1 MSREEEEHARL
12 LLSDELGVDFHHHD
26 DNSKPSMPDLL
37 SLDGKHVAEVI
48 TTVPVRTRE
57 AEKNLPA
64 MMEAKLPHC
73 VRVLIPYANLAG
85 AKKRVR
91 QKIRADVLRWIAEAG
106 CVYHWSSTDV
116 QQLRPGVDPL
126 PVLGLHAYDDGVQA
140 ACWQCQH
147 DSPNEPHQI
156 MWTIMH
162 SPSPADPWS
171 LLERSLDIIERD
183 QQGGVQA
190 LAKKLA
196 GYPAKHLVMYPFGS
210 PGNLTAAISDY
221 VLPLDLFTLA
231 PPRLHPPL
239 ADVHLWLLYRYQNK
253 ELTEGLHVCE
263 NYWARFGTRPPKHD
277 RSSLLWRLH
286 YPNA

>member
-1 MSREEEEHARL
+1 MSAREEDHARI
-12 LLSDELGVDFHHHD
+12 LLSEELGVEFRLYD
-26 DNSKPSMPDLL
+26 DNSKPGMPDLL
-37 SLDGKHVAEVI
+37 SLNGKHVAEVI
-48 TTVPVRTRE
+48 TTVPARARE

-64 MMEAKLPHC
+64 MTEAKLPHC
-73 VRVLIPYANLAG
+73 VRVLLPYKNLA
-85 AKKRVR
+85 RVSRRAR
-91 QKIRADVLRWIAEAG
+91 QKIRADVLRWTVDAE
-106 CVYHWSSTDV
+106 CVNHWFSTDEQGLSHCV
-116 QQLRPGVDPL
+116 NPL
-126 PVLGLHAYDDGVQA
+126 PILGLGAYDDGVQV
-140 ACWQCQH
+140 ACFQCHH

-171 LLERSLDIIERD
+171 LLQLSLGIIEKE
-183 QQGGVQA
+183 QEGGVQA

-196 GYPAKHLVMYPFGS
+196 GYPTKHLVMYPFGP

-221 VLPLDLFTLA
+221 VLPPDLFTLA

-239 ADVHLWLLYRYQNK
+239 TDVHVWLLYRYENDDIA
-253 ELTEGLHVCE
+253 EGIHMCD
-263 NYWARFGTRPPKHD
+263 NYWARFGMRPSPQD